1 MTPLH
6 QIAQNISQA
15 FADKI
20 SINIRL
26 ANQKR
31 DLEARQ
37 LALTP
42 PEGWDGKNAE
52 LRDLARTRAF
62 AADPICLQINAE
74 ITRLEDALSLA
85 ETALETAVNQ
95 RRAEEWLIRQQLIE
109 ALTGHVTTTT
119 HDPTR
124 VEDTAFDDWADEVA
138 DARLE
143 EEYVNPA
150 LVGDVPWGTS
160 DWDNPLYT
168 MPLNG
173 NGAGI
178 PEDEDIPL

>member
-6 QIAQNISQA
+6 QTAQHISQA

-26 ANQKR
+26 TNQKR

-52 LRDLARTRAF
+52 LRDLARTRAV
-62 AADPICLQINAE
+62 AADPICKTINAE
-74 ITRLEDALSLA
+74 IARLEDALSLA

-95 RRAEEWLIRQQLIE
+95 RRADEWRIRQQLIE
-109 ALTGHVTTTT
+109 ALTGQVITAT

-124 VEDTAFDDWADEVA
+124 VEDTAFDDVLDEIADR
-138 DARLE
+138 DLE
-143 EEYVNPA
+143 ERFADPCAAHDAEVPEEAYVPA
-150 LVGDVPWGTS
+150 
-160 DWDNPLYT
+160 
-168 MPLNG
+168 
-173 NGAGI
+173 I
-178 PEDEDIPL
+178 PAWDEDIPF